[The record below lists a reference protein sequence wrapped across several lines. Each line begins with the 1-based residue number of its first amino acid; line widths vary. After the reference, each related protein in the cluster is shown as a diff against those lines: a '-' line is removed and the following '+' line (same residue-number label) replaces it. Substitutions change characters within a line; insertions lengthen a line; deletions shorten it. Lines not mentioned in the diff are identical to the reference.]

1 MSEYTKQANDFLKRH
16 NIKFHARHID
26 YGRYF
31 DGDKESRNIYRLT
44 LTRKGERTRYSTRF
58 GASLD
63 MTWNNIEPTAY
74 DLLTSITK
82 YDPDTF
88 EEFCSAYGYDTDS
101 RSAERVYRAV
111 CKDWTNVQRFFT
123 EEEIEQLAEIN

>member
-1 MSEYTKQANDFLKRH
+1 MSEYTKQANDFLKFH
-16 NIKFHARHID
+16 DLKFHARKID

-44 LTRKGERTRYSTRF
+44 LTRRGTRIRYSTRF

-74 DLLTSITK
+74 DLLTCITK

-88 EEFCSAYGYDTDS
+88 EDFCSAYGYDTDS
-101 RSAERVYRAV
+101 RSAERIYRAV
-111 CKDWTNVQRFFT
+111 CKDWANVQRFFT
-123 EEEIEQLAEIN
+123 KAEIEQLAEIN